1 MRAAFHDGLRTA
13 ADNDAIPCH
22 RRADTSIRTGKD
34 NARIRIGSCS
44 RRPQVNTAKVV
55 DEREYGCGRRI
66 DERTYFD
73 AAVPREQQA
82 DDDKQGDDR
91 ADGIQKFLHAVLWHN
106 APMNASHT
114 RQLPIGVFDSGVGGL
129 TVLRALRE
137 ALPHED
143 LIYLGDTARLPYG
156 TKSKS
161 SISRYAGQ
169 ATALLQERGIKL
181 LVVACNTASAVALEA
196 LTQQMQPVPVIGVVE
211 PGATAAVAARPGG
224 RHLVLA
230 TEATVR
236 YGAYRQ
242 AIARRDEQA
251 EVRELACELMVSL
264 AEEGWTDGSIAEA
277 IIRRYLEPLAELAF
291 EPDSVILGCT
301 HFPLLRPAIRQVVPE
316 GTAIVDSASTT
327 ASVAADMLA
336 EAELLNEQERAGQLW
351 LMATD
356 GAGRFAR
363 VGGRFIGEDLD
374 ASDIEIVDL

>member
-1 MRAAFHDGLRTA
+1 
-13 ADNDAIPCH
+13 
-22 RRADTSIRTGKD
+22 
-34 NARIRIGSCS
+34 
-44 RRPQVNTAKVV
+44 
-55 DEREYGCGRRI
+55 
-66 DERTYFD
+66 
-73 AAVPREQQA
+73 
-82 DDDKQGDDR
+82 
-91 ADGIQKFLHAVLWHN
+91 
-106 APMNASHT
+106 MNASHS
-114 RQLPIGVFDSGVGGL
+114 RRLPIGVFDSGVGGL
-129 TVLRALRE
+129 TVLRALRQ

-181 LVVACNTASAVALEA
+181 LVVACNTASAVALDT
-196 LTQQMQPVPVIGVVE
+196 LTEQMKPLPVIGVVE
-211 PGATAAVAARPGG
+211 PGATAAVTARPGG

-242 AIARRDEQA
+242 AIARRDERA

-264 AEEGWTDGSIAEA
+264 AEEGWTEGGIVEA
-277 IIRRYLEPLAELAF
+277 IIRRY
-291 EPDSVILGCT
+291 
-301 HFPLLRPAIRQVVPE
+301 RPAIRRVVAE

-327 ASVAADMLA
+327 AGVAATMLA
-336 EAELLNEQERAGQLW
+336 EKELLNEQESPGRLL

-356 GAGRFAR
+356 GASRFAR
-363 VGGRFIGEDLD
+363 VGGRFIGEDLE

>member
-1 MRAAFHDGLRTA
+1 
-13 ADNDAIPCH
+13 
-22 RRADTSIRTGKD
+22 
-34 NARIRIGSCS
+34 
-44 RRPQVNTAKVV
+44 
-55 DEREYGCGRRI
+55 
-66 DERTYFD
+66 
-73 AAVPREQQA
+73 
-82 DDDKQGDDR
+82 
-91 ADGIQKFLHAVLWHN
+91 
-106 APMNASHT
+106 MNASHN
-114 RQLPIGVFDSGVGGL
+114 RRLPIGVFDSGVGGL
-129 TVLRALRE
+129 TVLRALRQ

-181 LVVACNTASAVALEA
+181 LVVACNTASAVALDT
-196 LTQQMQPVPVIGVVE
+196 LTEQMKPLPVIGVVE
-211 PGATAAVAARPGG
+211 PGATAAVTARPGG

-242 AIARRDEQA
+242 AITRRDERA

-264 AEEGWTDGSIAEA
+264 AEEGWTEGGIVEA
-277 IIRRYLEPLAELAF
+277 IIRRYL
-291 EPDSVILGCT
+291 ILGCT
-301 HFPLLRPAIRQVVPE
+301 HFPLLRPAIRRVVAD

-327 ASVAADMLA
+327 AGVAATMLF
-336 EAELLNEQERAGQLW
+336 ERELLNEQEGPGRLL

-363 VGGRFIGEDLD
+363 VGGRFIGEDLE